1 MPTLVWNDPAPA
13 AYAVPAAALQVPAA
27 SVFIDA
33 GVLARDA
40 QALEVGWR
48 RPWSRPHN
56 DERSARWSGA
66 TELAVLRGWLPAL
79 KQAQGRREFTQLL
92 LVPVLRWEIRPA
104 PSPWFVEAGIGLSVL
119 DRRYQLRQTPQASR
133 WNFEEVVAVGY
144 RLGQGHEL
152 SIRLSHFS
160 NGGLRHPN
168 PGGERLTVRWS
179 VPL

>member
-1 MPTLVWNDPAPA
+1 MTPLAWNDPPTAPLA
-13 AYAVPAAALQVPAA
+13 PVPDAPVA

-33 GVLARDA
+33 GALARDA

-48 RPWSRPHN
+48 RPWSRQ
-56 DERSARWSGA
+56 DARERTARWSGS

-79 KQAQGRREFTQLL
+79 NPGQRRREFTQLL
-92 LVPVLRWEIRPA
+92 LVPVVRWEFRPV
-104 PSPWFVEAGIGLSVL
+104 PSPWFAEAGLGLSVL
-119 DRRYQLRQTPQASR
+119 DRRYQLRQTPQSSR

-160 NGGLRHPN
+160 NAGLRHPN
-168 PGGERLTVRWS
+168 PGGERLMVRWS
-179 VPL
+179 MPL